1 MFLDGLSLT
10 SWLRRLDIE
19 RFATLGNRGA
29 IHFDNIIVVFGLA
42 LILRFLMV
50 NATALLLRAGFRDV
64 LKGGGA
70 LEGNLI
76 LLQLRY
82 SFTEDHRDI
91 LVAVTD

>member
-19 RFATLGNRGA
+19 RFATLGNRGT

-50 NATALLLRAGFRDV
+50 DATALLLRTGFCDV
-64 LKGGGA
+64 LKRGG
-70 LEGNLI
+70 NVI

-82 SFTEDHRDI
+82 SFTEHHWDI
-91 LVAVTD
+91 LVAVAD

>member
-29 IHFDNIIVVFGLA
+29 IHFDNVIVVLGLA

-50 NATALLLRAGFRDV
+50 NATALLLRAGFSDI
-64 LKGGGA
+64 LKGGG
-70 LEGNLI
+70 NLI
-76 LLQLRY
+76 LQLRY
-82 SFTEDHRDI
+82 SFTEHHWDI